1 MKSIG
6 FPNIIKVNST
16 NIIKDHDATLSN
28 LKLLLM
34 SEKGELFGDPYF
46 GLNLKTFFF
55 NQNSK
60 PLKDIIIDDI
70 YTAIKLFMPQL
81 TVNRSDI
88 ILTKEEAKLKVLIS
102 AINNVD
108 FKTDL
113 YNIVLFQEDE
123 ER

>member
-1 MKSIG
+1 
-6 FPNIIKVNST
+6 
-16 NIIKDHDATLSN
+16 
-28 LKLLLM
+28 
-34 SEKGELFGDPYF
+34 
-46 GLNLKTFFF
+46 
-55 NQNSK
+55 
-60 PLKDIIIDDI
+60 
-70 YTAIKLFMPQL
+70 MPQL